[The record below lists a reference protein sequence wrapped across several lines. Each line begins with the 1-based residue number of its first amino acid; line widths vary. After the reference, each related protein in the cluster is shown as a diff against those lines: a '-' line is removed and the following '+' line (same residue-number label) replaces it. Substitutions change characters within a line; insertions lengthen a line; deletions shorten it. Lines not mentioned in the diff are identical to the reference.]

1 MNVYVLLAVTFSVAF
16 FAPIVRCVH
25 FTATM
30 LLICIVSF
38 VHNFFI
44 FVEQY
49 SLQMDLH
56 QLLGVD
62 LQFVSQGGTYSEEKF
77 GNEKE

>member
-1 MNVYVLLAVTFSVAF
+1 MNVYALLAVTFSVAF

-25 FTATM
+25 PTATM